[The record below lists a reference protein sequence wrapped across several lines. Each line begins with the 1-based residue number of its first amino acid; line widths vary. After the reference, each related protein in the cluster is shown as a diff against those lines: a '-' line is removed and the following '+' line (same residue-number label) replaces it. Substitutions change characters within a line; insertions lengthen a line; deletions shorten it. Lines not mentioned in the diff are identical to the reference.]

1 MINVAF
7 MYSRGDSELVTP
19 IATMTHETC
28 SVSVNHDEEVS
39 HDMAGKEGRRRKKLN
54 VHIKATALN

>member
-1 MINVAF
+1 